1 MASHKDKDMNREEII
16 ERYWKGET
24 TLEEEAWLKENGDIH
39 PLFQYT
45 KSLGDQTSKL
55 SLQQITGGQNTI
67 TQNVPEAKVIHFNRW
82 IARIAAGLL
91 ILAAVTFLI
100 KTDGEQQDAT
110 QVYAETYDNPQQAY
124 EEVREAL
131 LLISSK
137 INKTSDQVASQ
148 ISKAEPYTEIFK

>member
-1 MASHKDKDMNREEII
+1 MASHKNMNREEII

-45 KSLGDQTSKL
+45 RAMGDRSSKL
-55 SLQQITGGQNTI
+55 SLEQIINSQDSAV
-67 TQNVPEAKVIHFNRW
+67 QHAQEAKVVHFNRW

-100 KTDGEQQDAT
+100 KTEGKKPEVSP
-110 QVYAETYDNPQQAY
+110 VYAETYENPEQAY

-131 LLISSK
+131 LLVSSK
-137 INKTSDQVASQ
+137 INKTSDQVAKQ